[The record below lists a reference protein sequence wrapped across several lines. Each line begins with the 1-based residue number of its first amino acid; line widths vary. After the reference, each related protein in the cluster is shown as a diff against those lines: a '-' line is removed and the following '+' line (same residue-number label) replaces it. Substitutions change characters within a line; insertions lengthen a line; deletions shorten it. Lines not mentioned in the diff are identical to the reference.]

1 MGRILATFATILILL
16 LAAAFALPAMV
27 DWNSYR
33 STIEEMASGVLG
45 RKVSILGDIG
55 IELLPEPHLR
65 ANNVAA
71 GNGKADGALVLLTAS
86 AVDVSLSLEA
96 LFSGR
101 LDASQLKL
109 VRPALTLDFSKSFAE
124 IGGAQDA
131 PPIAGRRPQRRYRRR
146 QPLGDFQARPQ

>member
-1 MGRILATFATILILL
+1 MGRILATLATMLILL
-16 LAAAFALPAMV
+16 LAAAFAVPAFV

-33 STIEEMASGVLG
+33 SAIENTASGVLG

-71 GNGKADGALVLLTAS
+71 GNGRSGGALMTAA

-96 LFSGR
+96 LLSGR
-101 LDASQLKL
+101 LDA
-109 VRPALTLDFSKSFAE
+109 
-124 IGGAQDA
+124 G
-131 PPIAGRRPQRRYRRR
+131 
-146 QPLGDFQARPQ
+146 QPQARASRPDTGFLQTVC